1 MSYEKHGDTG
11 TRLYRIW
18 KSMKCRCCNSNHPSY
33 KNYGKRGISVCE
45 EWKRS
50 YTNFKVWAILHGYS
64 EQLELERVNVNQG
77 YSPENCKWITH
88 YEQTLNRRDTLYVV
102 FGNTVIKLQD
112 LCNEQGINKNTVNSW
127 RYSGNLEEKLSA
139 LLGQTVTITGGK
151 KEVVCV

>member
-1 MSYEKHGDTG
+1 MGSEVFTEQYRTSNGRKINELRK
-11 TRLYRIW
+11 TRR
-18 KSMKCRCCNSNHPSY
+18 
-33 KNYGKRGISVCE
+33 
-45 EWKRS
+45 
-50 YTNFKVWAILHGYS
+50 HGYS